1 MESRLSKSPPTR
13 CRSTPTPSAPWFADL
28 SRARYHP
35 DSGPHMRGNPEQH
48 YDTANSR
55 GHQRLQRD
63 RLDRW
68 NVSGIW
74 KFLRLTP
81 ETRPLPAPSP
91 FRSCSVSA
99 ETQVLREG
107 LKLLEGEQFRSVK
120 LRRLTDQVRNGTDSV
135 RRLERLLNA
144 LNERHKD
151 WFYGPSLIV
160 GHIACAPRRELI
172 GSIVRGRGYSIR
184 SRQWGANIP
193 VRKLFLRRAD
203 SSIWPALPAS
213 RLNGGRGSFDPV
225 FQARTALLAGTRF
238 FSLSARTVIF
248 VIGPSHSGV
257 LDICRLISD

>member
-120 LRRLTDQVRNGTDSV
+120 LRRLTDQVRNDF
-135 RRLERLLNA
+135 
-144 LNERHKD
+144 H
-151 WFYGPSLIV
+151 P
-160 GHIACAPRRELI
+160 
-172 GSIVRGRGYSIR
+172 R
-184 SRQWGANIP
+184 SRLMLAPQTPHSAGSRPHPAA
-193 VRKLFLRRAD
+193 RA
-203 SSIWPALPAS
+203 WPL
-213 RLNGGRGSFDPV
+213 LRGSLPKASKRQPLRPEASTGAIPAISWAD
-225 FQARTALLAGTRF
+225 TE
-238 FSLSARTVIF
+238 
-248 VIGPSHSGV
+248 IGA
-257 LDICRLISD
+257 